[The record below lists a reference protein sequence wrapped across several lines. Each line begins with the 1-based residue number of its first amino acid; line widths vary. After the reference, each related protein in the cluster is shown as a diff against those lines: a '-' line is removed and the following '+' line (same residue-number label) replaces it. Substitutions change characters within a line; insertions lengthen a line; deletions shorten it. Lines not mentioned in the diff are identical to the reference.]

1 MCGKTPNGIKTGY
14 SIGVGNDW
22 NRDIPARVYPCNN
35 GNYPHVEIVSDNDV
49 EPCVQSPDIAY
60 RMENPNAQK
69 KHEEMMER
77 LGILKHNEE
86 RKETVNHP
94 DHYNS
99 KGIEVIDVIRAFD
112 LSFSLGNVVKYVT
125 RAGKKH
131 KDTYLEDLKKA
142 KWYLDEEIRHVEG
155 IPQGFLEQ
163 RP

>member
-1 MCGKTPNGIKTGY
+1 
-14 SIGVGNDW
+14 
-22 NRDIPARVYPCNN
+22 
-35 GNYPHVEIVSDNDV
+35 
-49 EPCVQSPDIAY
+49 
-60 RMENPNAQK
+60 MENPEAQK
-69 KHEEMMER
+69 KHEKMMER

-99 KGIEVIDVIRAFD
+99 KGIEVMDVIRAFD
-112 LSFSLGNVVKYVT
+112 LSFSLGNVVKYVA

-131 KDTYLEDLKKA
+131 KETYLEDLKKA

-155 IPQGFLEQ
+155 IPQGILEQ

>member
-1 MCGKTPNGIKTGY
+1 MCGKAPTDLKTGY
-14 SIGVGNDW
+14 SIGMGEGWRKGVSLRIYPSKTDVK
-22 NRDIPARVYPCNN
+22 DI
-35 GNYPHVEIVSDNDV
+35 
-49 EPCVQSPDIAY
+49 EPSVQSPDIAY
-60 RMENPNAQK
+60 RMEHPEAQR
-69 KHEEMMER
+69 KHEEMLER
-77 LGILKHNEE
+77 LGVLKHNEA

-99 KGIEVIDVIRAFD
+99 KGIEVMDVIRAFD

-131 KDTYLEDLKKA
+131 KETYLEDLKKA

-163 RP
+163 KP